1 MSPVVIFN
9 LQLVLGYA
17 AWLLVFG
24 AYVTPRLKGLDA
36 LTVQRAIA
44 GLHSFRFFGLVFIL
58 PGVVGALP
66 AGFATFAAYGDF
78 TTGILAML
86 ALAAIRIRP
95 MFWALVAAF
104 NVVGVV
110 DLVGDYYLAARA
122 GLPEISGHFGAAYV
136 IPVVYV
142 PVLMITH
149 VVAFSLLLRR
159 QPAALPIRSAA
170 R

>member
-1 MSPVVIFN
+1 
-9 LQLVLGYA
+9 
-17 AWLLVFG
+17 
-24 AYVTPRLKGLDA
+24 
-36 LTVQRAIA
+36 
-44 GLHSFRFFGLVFIL
+44 
-58 PGVVGALP
+58 
-66 AGFATFAAYGDF
+66 
-78 TTGILAML
+78 
-86 ALAAIRIRP
+86 
-95 MFWALVAAF
+95 
-104 NVVGVV
+104 VV
-110 DLVGDYYLAARA
+110 DLVGDYYLAVRA